1 MTRRLVLALDQGT
14 TSSRAI
20 LFDDGGRPV
29 ATAQREFPQHTPSPG
44 VVEHDPEDIWSSQVD
59 CARDVLA
66 GLGPGDAVVAV
77 GITNQRET
85 VLLWDRDTGRPV
97 APAIVWQSRVSAPIC
112 ERLKAEGLEATVR
125 SRTGLLL
132 DPYFSATKIMH
143 LFESR
148 PGLAERCRRGEVL
161 FGTVD
166 TFLIW
171 RLTGGRVHATDRTN
185 ASRTLLY
192 DLAEGGWSDEL
203 CGLFGVPRRMLPE
216 IRPSSG
222 SFGETDAAVLGFG
235 LPILGCAGDQQAAA
249 YAHGCVEPGDAKNT
263 YGTGAFLLFATGSET
278 VASRHG
284 LLATPACDDG
294 TGRGFMLEGSVFV
307 AGAVV
312 QWLRDGL
319 GIIDRAGDIG
329 PLAASVPDAGGV
341 VLVPA
346 LAGLGT
352 PDWDPRARGLMIGLT
367 RGTGRGH
374 IARAALEGIAAS
386 VADVVAAM
394 EADAGRSLTHL
405 RVDGGASGC
414 DLLLQLQADLLGVRV
429 DRPAVLETT
438 ALGAAMLAGRA
449 CGLFDSPDA
458 AASARR
464 IERSFEPSID
474 AAARRV
480 KLAVWR
486 DAVGRSK
493 AWARD

>member
-20 LFDDGGRPV
+20 LFDDCGRPV

-44 VVEHDPEDIWSSQVD
+44 AVEHDPEEIWSSQIE
-59 CARDVLA
+59 CARHVLA
-66 GLGPGDAVVAV
+66 GLGAGDVVVAL

-85 VLLWDRDTGRPV
+85 VLLWDRDTGKPV
-97 APAIVWQSRVSAPIC
+97 APAIVWQSRVSAPVC
-112 ERLKAEGLEATVR
+112 ERLKAAGLEATVR
-125 SRTGLLL
+125 RRTGLLL
-132 DPYFSATKIMH
+132 DPYFSATKIVH

-171 RLTGGRVHATDRTN
+171 RLTGGRVHATDHTN

-222 SFGETDAAVLGFG
+222 SFGETDAAVLGVAV
-235 LPILGCAGDQQAAA
+235 PILGCAGDQQAAA
-249 YAHGCVEPGDAKNT
+249 YAHGCVAPGDAKNT
-263 YGTGAFLLFATGSET
+263 YGTGAFMLFATGSQPVE
-278 VASRHG
+278 SRRG

-294 TGRGFMLEGSVFV
+294 TGRRFMLEGSVFV
-307 AGAVV
+307 AGAIV

-352 PDWDPRARGLMIGLT
+352 PDWDPRARGLLIGLT
-367 RGTGRGH
+367 RGTGRAH

-394 EADAGRSLTHL
+394 EADAGTGLAHL

-458 AASARR
+458 VASARR

-474 AAARRV
+474 AATRRE
-480 KLAVWR
+480 KLALWR

-493 AWARD
+493 AWARE